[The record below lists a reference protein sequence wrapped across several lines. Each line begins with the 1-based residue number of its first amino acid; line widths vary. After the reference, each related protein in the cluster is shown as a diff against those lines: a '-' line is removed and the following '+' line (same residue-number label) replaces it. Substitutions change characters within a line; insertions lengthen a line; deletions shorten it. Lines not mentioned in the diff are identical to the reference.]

1 MAVDSANAEKLRW
14 FKMGKKN
21 TICFEELDSHV
32 QEIIIELIVSIIENK
47 KKQKQEER
55 ES

>member
-1 MAVDSANAEKLRW
+1 
-14 FKMGKKN
+14 MGKEKA
-21 TICFEELDSHV
+21 IYFEELDFHV

-47 KKQKQEER
+47 KKLQQEER